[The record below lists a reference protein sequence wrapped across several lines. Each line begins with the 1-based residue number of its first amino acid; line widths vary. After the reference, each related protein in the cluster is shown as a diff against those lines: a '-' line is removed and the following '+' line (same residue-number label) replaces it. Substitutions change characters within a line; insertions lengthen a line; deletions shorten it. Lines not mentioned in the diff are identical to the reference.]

1 MYNYT
6 PDKIIASLAE
16 NNYFA
21 NRRIAYAVLNA
32 LRDDASPLLIEGD
45 PGVGKTSLAK
55 AVASMLQIP
64 LIRVSCHEGI
74 TADKILYDY
83 PSSVMARLH
92 DCTTKSR

>member
-21 NRRIAYAVLNA
+21 NRRIAYAVLNV

-45 PGVGKTSLAK
+45 PRRRKDEPCQSGGFYAADS
-55 AVASMLQIP
+55 SD
-64 LIRVSCHEGI
+64 SCFMPRGN
-74 TADKILYDY
+74 Y
-83 PSSVMARLH
+83 
-92 DCTTKSR
+92 SR

>member
-21 NRRIAYAVLNA
+21 NRRIAYAVLNV

-45 PGVGKTSLAK
+45 PGVGLRIFKNTITP
-55 AVASMLQIP
+55 V
-64 LIRVSCHEGI
+64 GI
-74 TADKILYDY
+74 
-83 PSSVMARLH
+83 AR
-92 DCTTKSR
+92 TG

>member
-32 LRDDASPLLIEGD
+32 ARRC
-45 PGVGKTSLAK
+45 VTSTH
-55 AVASMLQIP
+55 
-64 LIRVSCHEGI
+64 RG
-74 TADKILYDY
+74 
-83 PSSVMARLH
+83 
-92 DCTTKSR
+92 